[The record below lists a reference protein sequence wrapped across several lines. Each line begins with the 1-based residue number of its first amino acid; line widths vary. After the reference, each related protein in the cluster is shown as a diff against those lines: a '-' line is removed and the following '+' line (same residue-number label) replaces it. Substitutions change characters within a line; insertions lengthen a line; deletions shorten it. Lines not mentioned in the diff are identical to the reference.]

1 MCIFGFNMLYTKHVF
16 ICTNQRPAGS
26 RISCGESHGMEL
38 VAAFKKSIKDK
49 GLNTEIRA
57 QKTGC
62 LEACEAG
69 PSVVVYP
76 EGVFYSRVQL
86 SDVEEI
92 VTEHLQHNKP
102 VDRLIMD
109 FNELPWYKKKQDQI
123 SG

>member
-1 MCIFGFNMLYTKHVF
+1 MCIFGLNMLYKKHVF
-16 ICTNQRPAGS
+16 ICTNQRPAGA
-26 RISCGESHGMEL
+26 RISCGETHGLEL
-38 VAAFKKSIKDK
+38 VAAFKKLIKDR

-69 PSVVVYP
+69 PSVVIYP
-76 EGVFYSRVQL
+76 EGTFYSRVQL

-92 VTEHLQHNKP
+92 VTSHLENNQP

-109 FNELPWYKKKQDQI
+109 FQELPWFNKL
-123 SG
+123 